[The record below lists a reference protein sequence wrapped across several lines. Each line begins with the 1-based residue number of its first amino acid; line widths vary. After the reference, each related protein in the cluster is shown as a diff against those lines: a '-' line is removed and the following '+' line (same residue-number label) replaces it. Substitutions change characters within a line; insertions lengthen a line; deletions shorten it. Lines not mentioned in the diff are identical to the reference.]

1 MESNEGARIVSSNAR
16 YEQTAAT
23 DENEAEDSHRYT
35 HTITIGEQS
44 IPHGSR
50 YRLLVPVLDGNELD
64 ESERI
69 VRTAATIARA
79 REGDLLILSLVDVPK
94 QTPYEII
101 TPDHRRVEA
110 AHEATERLLGV
121 AREAAIPANA
131 IVELTHR
138 SERSISDVAD
148 RHGCDGVFM
157 PVEAGRSQRRRL
169 LGGDAVE
176 TIVSQAETDVFVEET
191 GTHET
196 SPDRILLA
204 VSGGPHSG
212 LAIETARSLAIGSG
226 ARIDVVHSLEES
238 ATDEE
243 WEQGATILRAAER
256 LLQDVDRV
264 DTHLLTVDDVTAAIV
279 ARSEAYDVTVLGAP
293 TAGLLE
299 QFVFGTVPDSVAQRS
314 DNTVLMAKHR
324 LGGSSRYHRWIAA
337 TPKRESNRSRSTFC
351 QLNHTV

>member
-110 AHEATERLLGV
+110 AHEATERLLG
-121 AREAAIPANA
+121 
-131 IVELTHR
+131 
-138 SERSISDVAD
+138 
-148 RHGCDGVFM
+148 
-157 PVEAGRSQRRRL
+157 
-169 LGGDAVE
+169 GDAVE
-176 TIVSQAETDVFVEET
+176 TIVSQAETDVFVEKT

-243 WEQGATILRAAER
+243 WEQGATMLRAAER

-337 TPKRESNRSRSTFC
+337 TPKRESNRSRSTFY